1 MYQAFGTQKRLT
13 SKRKKLIKNIDNI
26 INSYTEAG
34 MQITVRQV
42 YYQCV
47 SKNLIPNNAN
57 QYNKIV
63 DLVADGRLHG
73 LIDWDAIEDRTRY
86 KRANAH
92 WDSPEEII
100 ESAIESYK
108 IDTRKTQPVYLEC
121 WIEKDSLVSILEAT
135 CRSLDVPCFSCRGNP
150 SITAI
155 HEASS
160 RFAEQEQQDKK
171 CIILYAGDHDPSGLN
186 IPQVIQ
192 ERFNDF
198 CVDVELRRIGITL
211 EQIRE
216 LNLPPFPAKTTDGN
230 YKKYVM
236 TTGLK
241 DSWELDAL
249 PPEKLSALFRDNI
262 MALTD
267 LELWKQER
275 EQEKAD
281 KTRLAEMLK

>member
-26 INSYTEAG
+26 INSYRDAG
-34 MQITVRQV
+34 MKITVRQV

-73 LIDWDAIEDRTRY
+73 LIDWAAIEDRTRY
-86 KRANAH
+86 TRENAH

-100 ESAIESYK
+100 QNALEAYK
-108 IDTRKTQPVYLEC
+108 IDTRKTQPVYLEA
-121 WIEKDSLVSILEAT
+121 WIEKDSLVSILEDT
-135 CRSLDVPCFSCRGNP
+135 CRRLDVPCFSCRGNP
-150 SITAI
+150 SITAL
-155 HEASS
+155 HEASY
-160 RFAEQEQQDKK
+160 RFIEHQNQH

-186 IPQVIQ
+186 IPAVIQ
-192 ERFNDF
+192 ERFYDF
-198 CVDVELRRIGITL
+198 GVDVDLRRIGITL
-211 EQIRE
+211 AQIKE
-216 LNLPPFPAKTTDGN
+216 LELPPFPAKITDGN

-249 PPEKLSALFRDNI
+249 PPETLSELFRKNI
-262 MALTD
+262 LELTD
-267 LELWKQER
+267 LDLWRKELDRQKQ
-275 EQEKAD
+275 D
-281 KTRLAEMLK
+281 KTRLAEMLA

>member
-26 INSYTEAG
+26 IQSYTEAG

-73 LIDWDAIEDRTRY
+73 LIDWAAIEDRTRY

-100 ESAIESYK
+100 QSAIESYK
-108 IDTRKTQPVYLEC
+108 IDTRKTQPVYLEA
-121 WIEKDSLVSILEAT
+121 WIEKDSLVSILEDT

-150 SITAI
+150 SITAL
-155 HEASS
+155 HEASI
-160 RFAEQEQQDKK
+160 RFAEHQDKK

-198 CVDVELRRIGITL
+198 CVDVDLRRIGITL
-211 EQIRE
+211 EQIKE
-216 LNLPPFPAKTTDGN
+216 LDLPPFPAKTTDGN

-236 TTGLK
+236 TTGLI

-249 PPEKLSALFRDNI
+249 PPETLSALFRDNI
-262 MALTD
+262 LALTD
-267 LELWKQER
+267 SHLWKQELDR
-275 EQEKAD
+275 QKRD
-281 KTRLAEMLK
+281 KNRLAEMLK

>member
-26 INSYTEAG
+26 INSYRDAG
-34 MQITVRQV
+34 MKITVRQV

-73 LIDWDAIEDRTRY
+73 LIDWAAIEDRTRY
-86 KRANAH
+86 TRENAH

-100 ESAIESYK
+100 QNALEAYK
-108 IDTRKTQPVYLEC
+108 IDTRKTQPVYLEA
-121 WIEKDSLVSILEAT
+121 WIEKDSLVSILEDT
-135 CRSLDVPCFSCRGNP
+135 CRRLDVPCFSCRGNP
-150 SITAI
+150 SITAL
-155 HEASS
+155 HEASY
-160 RFAEQEQQDKK
+160 RFIEHQNQQ

-186 IPQVIQ
+186 IPAVIQ
-192 ERFNDF
+192 ERFYDF
-198 CVDVELRRIGITL
+198 GVDVDLRRIGITL
-211 EQIRE
+211 EQIKE
-216 LNLPPFPAKTTDGN
+216 LDLPPFPAKITDGN

-249 PPEKLSALFRDNI
+249 PPETLSALFRDNI
-262 MALTD
+262 LALTD
-267 LELWKQER
+267 SQLWKQEL
-275 EQEKAD
+275 QHEKED
-281 KTRLAEMLK
+281 KMRLAEMLK